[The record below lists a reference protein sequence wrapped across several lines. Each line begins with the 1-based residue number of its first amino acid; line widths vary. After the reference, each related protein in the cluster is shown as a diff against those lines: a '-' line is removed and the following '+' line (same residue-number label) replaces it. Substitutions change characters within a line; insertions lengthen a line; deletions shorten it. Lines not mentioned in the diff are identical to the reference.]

1 MIDHM
6 TRCLLNDFLY
16 SINALVNG
24 TWGDWSEYGEC
35 TKKCGSGEKSRSRQC
50 DSPPPSHGGLD
61 CDGSNEWVELTTC
74 NTHACPGNRYKILNI
89 SLCKF
94 ILLLLKRSIL
104 TPDTYIQLMENGQT
118 LVLGLTALCLVGQM
132 GSNNGI
138 EPVQANMVE
147 HLVQENRPKKEFVIV
162 ESAAQVVI
170 RKQND
175 QCQDYS

>member
-1 MIDHM
+1 MSIPVQGVKSEISRIINFHTIFLMIDHM
-6 TRCLLNDFLY
+6 NRCLLNHFLY

-61 CDGSNEWVELTTC
+61 CDGSNAEKTTC

-89 SLCKF
+89 SLCRNSKF

-104 TPDTYIQLMENGQT
+104 TPDTYI
-118 LVLGLTALCLVGQM
+118 
-132 GSNNGI
+132 
-138 EPVQANMVE
+138 
-147 HLVQENRPKKEFVIV
+147 
-162 ESAAQVVI
+162 
-170 RKQND
+170 
-175 QCQDYS
+175 